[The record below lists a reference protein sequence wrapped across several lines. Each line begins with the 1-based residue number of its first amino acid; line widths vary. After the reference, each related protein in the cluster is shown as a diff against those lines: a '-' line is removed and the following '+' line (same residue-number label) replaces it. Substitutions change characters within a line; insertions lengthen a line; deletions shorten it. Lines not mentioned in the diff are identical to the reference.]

1 MNRSRLLLSLLLLTL
16 PALYQCATVS
26 KAPSGE
32 SNAAKS
38 FDAPDDR
45 GVVFLYRLGR
55 AVGAAS
61 ATQIKVNGLD
71 AGGTG
76 PGTFFRWELKPGK
89 YTFLASTGE
98 SSATVALDVEAG
110 KIYFVEQNVRIGLNE
125 GRVTMKIQG
134 EQAGKNAVQGSTLV
148 VSAYVPE

>member
-1 MNRSRLLLSLLLLTL
+1 MKQSRVLPLLLIAML
-16 PALYQCATVS
+16 PGLFQCASVS
-26 KAPSGE
+26 KAPIE
-32 SNAAKS
+32 ETEAAKN
-38 FDAPDDR
+38 FEPIEDQ
-45 GVVFLYRLGR
+45 GIVFLYRPGR

-61 ATQIKVNGLD
+61 ATQVKVNGLD

-98 SSATVALDVEAG
+98 SSATVALDVEPG
-110 KIYFVEQNVRIGLNE
+110 MIYFIEQVARIGLNE
-125 GRVTMKIQG
+125 GRVTMKQVD
-134 EQAGKNAVQGSTLV
+134 ESKGKAALKNLTMA